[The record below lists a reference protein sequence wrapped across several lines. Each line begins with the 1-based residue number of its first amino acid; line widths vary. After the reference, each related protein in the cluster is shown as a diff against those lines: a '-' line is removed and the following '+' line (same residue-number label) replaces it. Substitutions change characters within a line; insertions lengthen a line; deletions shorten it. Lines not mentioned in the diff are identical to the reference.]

1 MQKLAKSF
9 KIFFPLDPNMSPNLK
24 GKVCIVTGATKG
36 IGKGIA
42 LQLGSAGATVY
53 VTGLIQI
60 IIIFIENYY
69 SISTCYVQN
78 KICYLKKVECNK
90 GNLQT

>member
-1 MQKLAKSF
+1 
-9 KIFFPLDPNMSPNLK
+9 MSPNLK

-53 VTGLIQI
+53 VTGSIPIQ
-60 IIIFIENYY
+60 F
-69 SISTCYVQN
+69 V
-78 KICYLKKVECNK
+78 KIKK
-90 GNLQT
+90 L

>member
-1 MQKLAKSF
+1 
-9 KIFFPLDPNMSPNLK
+9 MSPNLK

-36 IGKGIA
+36 IGRGIA

-60 IIIFIENYY
+60 IIFTFIENYY
-69 SISTCYVQN
+69 SISMCKVQN
-78 KICYLKKVECNK
+78 NICYFKKWNGIRGICKLN
-90 GNLQT
+90 